1 LFYCDLQEKM
11 RRMDWNRAIE
21 INRLALTR
29 IVGELF
35 AMLGVVSGLALGRML
50 RPAES
55 AVRRLI
61 VIAAHGL
68 VAKPIA
74 SRPMPKGLVIASKST
89 RRKSFQLFDTRKV
102 FGFITPQNPLI
113 VMVKTYT
120 RNPFNPFDQIY
131 WRQVP
136 KTTNPA
142 VNLSRRLDALKH
154 ALETIPQQA
163 IRLVRWQAKR
173 EGQSNSNF
181 TSPLRPGRPPGYR
194 AKPKLEIDYI
204 LKECHGLAWDI
215 GYRNST

>member
-1 LFYCDLQEKM
+1 
-11 RRMDWNRAIE
+11 MDWNRGIE
-21 INRLALTR
+21 INRIALTR

-35 AMLGVVSGLALGRML
+35 AMLGVVSGVTLQRIL

-55 AVRRLI
+55 ALRRLI

-68 VAKPIA
+68 VAKSIA
-74 SRPMPKGLVIASKST
+74 SRPMPKGLVIDSKRT
-89 RRKSFQLFDTRKV
+89 GRKSFQLFDTRKY
-102 FGFITPQNPLI
+102 FGFITPQNPMV
-113 VMVKTYT
+113 VMVKTHT
-120 RNPFNPFDQIY
+120 RNPHNPFDQMY
-131 WRQVP
+131 WPSVP

-142 VNLSRRLDALKH
+142 ENLARRLTALKH

-173 EGQSNSNF
+173 VGSSNPKF
-181 TSPLRPGRPPGYR
+181 TCPLRPGRPPGHR
-194 AKPKLEIDYI
+194 AKPKMEIDYI

>member
-1 LFYCDLQEKM
+1 M

-35 AMLGVVSGLALGRML
+35 AMLGVVSGLTLQRML

-55 AVRRLI
+55 ALRRLI

-74 SRPMPKGLVIASKST
+74 SRAMPKGLVIESKST
-89 RRKSFQLFDTRKV
+89 GRKSFQLFDTRKN

-113 VMVKTYT
+113 VMVKTHT
-120 RNPFNPFDQIY
+120 RNPFNPFDQMY

-136 KTTNPA
+136 KTPNPA
-142 VNLSRRLDALKH
+142 ENLSRRLTALKH

-163 IRLVRWQAKR
+163 TRLVRWQAKR
-173 EGQSNSNF
+173 AELPNPKF
-181 TSPLRPGRPPGYR
+181 TSPLRPGRPPGHR

>member
-1 LFYCDLQEKM
+1 M

-35 AMLGVVSGLALGRML
+35 AMLGVVSGMTLQRIL

-55 AVRRLI
+55 ALRRLI

-68 VAKPIA
+68 VVKPAI
-74 SRPMPKGLVIASKST
+74 SRPMPVGLVIKGKGT
-89 RRKSFQLFDTRKV
+89 GRKSFQLFDTRKY

-113 VMVKTYT
+113 VMVKTHT
-120 RNPFNPFDQIY
+120 RNPFNPFDQMF

-136 KTTNPA
+136 KTTNSA
-142 VNLSRRLDALKH
+142 ENLARRLDALKH
-154 ALETIPQQA
+154 ALETIPQQVM
-163 IRLVRWQAKR
+163 RLVRWQAKR
-173 EGQSNSNF
+173 EGQSNPKF
-181 TSPLRPGRPPGYR
+181 TSPLRPGRPPGHR
-194 AKPKLEIDYI
+194 AKPEMEIDYI

-215 GYRNST
+215 GYRNSS